1 VGFIRLTSQRLVQ
14 ISKKAHEALSGMD
27 DIIVAYVFGSTAR
40 EKDHAFSDIDVAVL
54 LKEPSVDKTMKIHSA
69 LTKALGDKV
78 ETLLLNL
85 APSFLKYQ
93 VIKTGIRILSKDEKT
108 RIEFEAKALSEG
120 LDEGF
125 LIKKT
130 REDTQRRLT
139 T

>member
-1 VGFIRLTSQRLVQ
+1 LTSQRLVQ

-85 APSFLKYQ
+85 APPFLKYQ
-93 VIKTGIRILSKDEKT
+93 VIKNGVRVLSKDENT

-120 LDEGF
+120 LDEAF
-125 LIKKT
+125 LIRRT
-130 REDTQRRLT
+130 RAATERRLLT
-139 T
+139 

>member
-27 DIIVAYVFGSTAR
+27 DIVVAYVFGSTAQ
-40 EKDHAFSDIDVAVL
+40 EEEHAFSDIDVAVL

-85 APSFLKYQ
+85 APPFLKYQ
-93 VIKTGIRILSKDEKT
+93 VIKTGIRILSKDENT

-130 REDTQRRLT
+130 REATERRLKT
-139 T
+139 